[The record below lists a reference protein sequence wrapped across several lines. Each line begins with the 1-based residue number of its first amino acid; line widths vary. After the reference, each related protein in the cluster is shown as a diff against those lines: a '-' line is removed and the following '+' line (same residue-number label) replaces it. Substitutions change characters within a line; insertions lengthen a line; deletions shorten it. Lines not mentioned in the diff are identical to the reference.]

1 MYIFPYHIQESD
13 EAQSDSSDEENCGK
27 SSLDKRKKALLAR
40 FSRNAFR
47 TSLSNRPEM
56 FLWMEAQEK
65 LEEKFK
71 QVGCLYGCQQGSI
84 IRTGLVLRA
93 SLRTVSVL
101 WSSVHSVI
109 MLVVGSLVSLEQKH
123 VHFSFSDMSVMYT
136 VWFILFCTCHHILFV
151 CIATHL
157 C

>member
-1 MYIFPYHIQESD
+1 MGVGAGGRGGNNKKATKIHVRKKLEKNVRYQAWCILTLWSIVYRVPILLAHLCMYIFPYHIQESD

-71 QVGCLYGCQQGSI
+71 QVGCHYGCQQGSI
-84 IRTGLVLRA
+84 L
-93 SLRTVSVL
+93 
-101 WSSVHSVI
+101 
-109 MLVVGSLVSLEQKH
+109 K
-123 VHFSFSDMSVMYT
+123 DMT
-136 VWFILFCTCHHILFV
+136 KVWGDFWHDFR
-151 CIATHL
+151 
-157 C
+157 